1 MRLSTR
7 QATLA
12 SLAALAATL
21 VGVVGACTPRP
32 PTSPPVVTAAASD
45 AGAPGARAAATDA
58 SPAPAPASSV
68 VEGPPPP
75 APRCRLTV
83 TDTQGCQPEQV
94 TDMVSPVRSRIEHC
108 RGATGG
114 KLTVRVQ
121 RAPGG
126 KVVFDAAPGTSLDP
140 RERTCVLDALNSLYK
155 EGASTTTPWTGGSA
169 LPPTGFT
176 SLLTI
181 EW

>member
-1 MRLSTR
+1 
-7 QATLA
+7 
-12 SLAALAATL
+12 
-21 VGVVGACTPRP
+21 
-32 PTSPPVVTAAASD
+32 
-45 AGAPGARAAATDA
+45 
-58 SPAPAPASSV
+58 
-68 VEGPPPP
+68 
-75 APRCRLTV
+75 
-83 TDTQGCQPEQV
+83 
-94 TDMVSPVRSRIEHC
+94 MVSPVRSRIEHC

-155 EGASTTTPWTGGSA
+155 EGNSTTTPWTGGSA

>member
-1 MRLSTR
+1 MRPSTR
-7 QATLA
+7 HATLA
-12 SLAALAATL
+12 SLAATL
-21 VGVVGACTPRP
+21 VGLIGVVGACTPRP
-32 PTSPPVVTAAASD
+32 PSSPPVVTAASTD
-45 AGAPGARAAATDA
+45 AGAPTARAAATTA
-58 SPAPAPASSV
+58 PPPAPASTI

-83 TDTQGCQPEQV
+83 TDTAGCQPEQV
-94 TDMVSPVRSRIEHC
+94 ADMVSPVRSRIEHC

-121 RAPGG
+121 RVPGG

-155 EGASTTTPWTGGSA
+155 EGDSTTTPWTGGSA